1 MNVPLVL
8 ATEESLR
15 DNSERGHF
23 DIVQMLRKK
32 QYRTVYK
39 LVLSVISFLK
49 AFLLFI

>member
-32 QYRTVYK
+32 QYRTVY
-39 LVLSVISFLK
+39 LLLSVISFRK